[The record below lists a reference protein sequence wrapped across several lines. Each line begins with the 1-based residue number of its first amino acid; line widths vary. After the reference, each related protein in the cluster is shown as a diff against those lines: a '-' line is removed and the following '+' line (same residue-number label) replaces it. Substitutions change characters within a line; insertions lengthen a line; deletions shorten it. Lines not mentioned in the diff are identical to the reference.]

1 MRGIICPIS
10 EQVVSFA
17 VLSYSFLSRCSLSPP
32 SSCFR
37 ESQDGVRRSGIRLS
51 CLEALFGRCNISWLD
66 IDNEAS
72 IVFLGRDLFPP
83 SILRGNDLD
92 EHAIYL

>member
-37 ESQDGVRRSGIRLS
+37 ESQDGVRRSGVRLS
-51 CLEALFGRCNISWLD
+51 CFGSALWKMQYLLVRHRQRSVNSL
-66 IDNEAS
+66 
-72 IVFLGRDLFPP
+72 
-83 SILRGNDLD
+83 LRERSLSTFDP
-92 EHAIYL
+92 ER